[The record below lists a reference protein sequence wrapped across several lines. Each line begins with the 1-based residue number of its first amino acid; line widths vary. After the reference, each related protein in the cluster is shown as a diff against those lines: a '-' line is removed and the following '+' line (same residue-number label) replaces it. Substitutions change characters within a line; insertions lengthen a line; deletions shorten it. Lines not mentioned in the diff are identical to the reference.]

1 MSVKSF
7 LLDFGLP
14 GLAALGVGLTTY
26 MLTGGPEE
34 FPESTVAGEA
44 TNESEDGCR
53 LEEDLVDEDGRI
65 LDETKSTPPTWVL
78 DIVAQ
83 TKSMAEEL
91 RLLKEATQHQT
102 QQQSLQFQQLQE
114 LQRHFVCEDC
124 KESAA
129 SKKVLTGTETS
140 KEVASDSLLTVAP
153 VEKDWLLLVRHAV
166 WQMASNCAD
175 SSQSAESLLVS
186 IQQYNSSSVV
196 TEKEDVGVESSKDQ
210 TKTDFAAASDLLLMY
225 INNIVKNP
233 TVPRYRRLATTNNS
247 YLKSLSAV
255 QGHVTVLASVGFIR
269 KPESNSFEYEWH
281 NLPATPDGKNKSDRP
296 NSSQDA
302 ANLLKEAVELLTA
315 LKSGVDTLGKVLVEK
330 ITNSSGDNRSSAEK
344 SESTSAVVD
353 SEIAA
358 QTSTAS
364 TITTVGV
371 SPIVDRNPQ
380 YPFATANPEDDLVSV
395 SVVEVSEQESLSGDG
410 EAAAAV
416 DFMQILKKAQES
428 RSKAV

>member
-1 MSVKSF
+1 
-7 LLDFGLP
+7 
-14 GLAALGVGLTTY
+14 
-26 MLTGGPEE
+26 
-34 FPESTVAGEA
+34 
-44 TNESEDGCR
+44 
-53 LEEDLVDEDGRI
+53 
-65 LDETKSTPPTWVL
+65 
-78 DIVAQ
+78 
-83 TKSMAEEL
+83 MAEEL

-140 KEVASDSLLTVAP
+140 KEVASDSTITVAP
-153 VEKDWLLLVRHAV
+153 VEKDWLLMVRHAV

-175 SSQSAESLLVS
+175 CSQSAESLLVS
-186 IQQYNSSSVV
+186 IRQYKSSSAA
-196 TEKEDVGVESSKDQ
+196 TEKEDGVVEASKE
-210 TKTDFAAASDLLLMY
+210 TKTDFTAACDLLLMY
-225 INNIVKNP
+225 INNIEKNP

-255 QGHVTVLASVGFIR
+255 QGHDTVLASVGFIR
-269 KPESNSFEYEWH
+269 KPESNAFEYEWH
-281 NLPATPDGKNKSDRP
+281 NLPATPDDKNKIDRP
-296 NSSQDA
+296 NSNQDA

-315 LKSGVDTLGKVLVEK
+315 LKIGVDTLGTVLVEK
-330 ITNSSGDNRSSAEK
+330 ITNSSGDNRNSAEK
-344 SESTSAVVD
+344 SDSVSAAVD

-364 TITTVGV
+364 AIATNGV
-371 SPIVDRNPQ
+371 SPIIDRSPQ

-395 SVVEVSEQESLSGDG
+395 SVVEVSEQETLSGGG

-416 DFMQILKKAQES
+416 NFMQVRVLHFGS
-428 RSKAV
+428 RAGFLRCSFIDTF